1 MAKLFIEDL
10 EVKGKNV
17 LMRVDFNVPLDDDL
31 NVTDDTRITTALPS
45 INRIIDNGGRAVL
58 MSHLGR
64 PNGEI
69 KENLRLEP
77 VVYHLFR
84 LLDREVK
91 YLKDCIGDEAEQ
103 AVAGLADGEV
113 LLLENLRFH
122 SGEKSND
129 PGFAAKLA
137 KLGDLYVNDAF
148 GSAHRVHASTVG
160 VTAYFRKCA
169 AGYLLKGEIDFLGEA
184 LKNPKKPFVAILGG
198 AKVASKLGV
207 INTLFSKVDAL
218 LIGGGMSYTFI
229 KALGHSVGD
238 SLLEEDLADTAR
250 AFIDE
255 AKTKGVE
262 LILPEDYV
270 ITDKFDNDA
279 QKKTV
284 NCDQIPDGW
293 MGMDIG
299 PKTIDKFINVIRR
312 AGTIF
317 WNGPVGVFEKPNFAN
332 GTNLIAHAIA
342 ETGTFSIIGGGDSIR
357 AVKQSGIADKIT
369 HISTGGGASL
379 KYIEKETLP
388 AIEALTDGQ
397 PACRRAG

>member
-1 MAKLFIEDL
+1 MAKLFIDL